1 MTQQRMIIGSFAALL
16 TLSFFLP
23 WIHLDLG
30 FFAQSFSGA
39 ALPGQLRSLMAAGDA
54 INSAFGGQATGA
66 SSVALLF
73 YVLFLIPVLSG
84 LLAWRAFSGR
94 GGRLSL
100 RALAAVT
107 GLTGLLLAGLLGAL
121 LSSLIG
127 SELSEL
133 LTGGGYL
140 LTLLTAGGLV
150 VAAAFLKNSN
160 RVALT
165 PEQQAAVQARGQ
177 QALAGTGQW
186 LGQQATRAER
196 RVRRA
201 VGLTAGRTVLGA
213 QDRVIAARG
222 TVITDALIEQAR
234 AAGVLSAL
242 LDSAETGQ
250 GDQGASLSTAPVSSQ
265 EIP

>member
-16 TLSFFLP
+16 TLAFLLP
-23 WIHLDLG
+23 WVNLDLG
-30 FFAQSFSGA
+30 FFARSFSDA
-39 ALPGQLRSLMAAGDA
+39 APPGQLRSLMAAGDA
-54 INSAFGGQATGA
+54 INTAFGGQATGA
-66 SSVALLF
+66 SGAALLF
-73 YVLFLIPVLSG
+73 YVLFLIPVLSVQ
-84 LLAWRAFSGR
+84 LAWRAFSGR

-107 GLTGLLLAGLLGAL
+107 GVTGLVLAGLLGAG

-140 LTLLTAGGLV
+140 LTLLAAGGLV

-160 RVALT
+160 RVAL
-165 PEQQAAVQARGQ
+165 
-177 QALAGTGQW
+177 
-186 LGQQATRAER
+186 AER
-196 RVRRA
+196 RTTRRA
-201 VGLTAGRTVLGA
+201 VLDA

-222 TVITDALIEQAR
+222 TVITAALIEQAR

-242 LDSAETGQ
+242 LDSAGTGDLEAPRPSAPASIQET
-250 GDQGASLSTAPVSSQ
+250 P
-265 EIP
+265 

>member
-1 MTQQRMIIGSFAALL
+1 
-16 TLSFFLP
+16 
-23 WIHLDLG
+23 
-30 FFAQSFSGA
+30 
-39 ALPGQLRSLMAAGDA
+39 MAAGDA

-186 LGQQATRAER
+186 LGQQATRATGALEER